1 MKIAI
6 IGASGNAGSAIYQEA
21 VRRGHDVT
29 GFARNVQRAQEVLGA
44 QAKIEARDGFALRR
58 EELTQFDAV
67 VDAISAPPAKAYLHV
82 DLAAHLI
89 HQLRES
95 TAPYMAFITGAGSL
109 QHNGH
114 AFVQDIAKAPNAEH
128 FINIPR
134 SQAAELEFLHH
145 VDNVRWTA
153 ISPSATFQHGPA
165 TEFVLGHDELLTDAA
180 GQSVLNSGTLA
191 VALLN
196 ELEQPQ
202 NEMRRFTAR
211 NK

>member
-21 VRRGHDVT
+21 VRRGHTVT
-29 GFARNVQRAQEVLGA
+29 GFARNLEHAQEVLGSDA
-44 QAKIEARDGFALRR
+44 HIITKDGFALTKAD
-58 EELTQFDAV
+58 LQQFDAV
-67 VDAISAPPAKAYLHV
+67 VDAISAPPALGYLHI

-89 HQLRES
+89 HELRG
-95 TAPYMAFITGAGSL
+95 TQTPYMAFITGAGSL
-109 QHNGH
+109 QNNGH
-114 AFVQDIAKAPNAEH
+114 PFVDDIAKAPNADQ

-134 SQAAELEFLHH
+134 SQAIELEFLRH

-153 ISPSATFQHGPA
+153 VSPAATFQHGPA
-165 TEFVLGHDELLTDAA
+165 TDFVLGHDELLKDED

-191 VALLN
+191 IALLD
-196 ELEQPQ
+196 ELENPAH
-202 NEMRRFTAR
+202 EYARFTLR